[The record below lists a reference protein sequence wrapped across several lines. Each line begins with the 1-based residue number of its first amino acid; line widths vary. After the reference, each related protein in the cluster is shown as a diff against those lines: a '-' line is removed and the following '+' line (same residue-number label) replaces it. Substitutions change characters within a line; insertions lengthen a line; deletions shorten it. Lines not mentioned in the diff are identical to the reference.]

1 MTTNKGSKP
10 KKQQRLGDY
19 ILSSFLGKGA
29 FGKVVLGTH
38 VSNGKKVAIKF
49 LGKTKLL
56 DLEEAERLS
65 NEFFILTCIKHPNIV
80 RLWEVVEDVTN
91 LYLIME
97 YAGML

>member
-1 MTTNKGSKP
+1 MNP
-10 KKQQRLGDY
+10 RKQF
-19 ILSSFLGKGA
+19 LSSAL
-29 FGKVVLGTH
+29 
-38 VSNGKKVAIKF
+38 AIKF

-97 YAGML
+97 YAGMLRMVFV